1 MRVNEYMTR
10 RLTEFTLWQRDIISG
25 PDEDMERGDVPG
37 WVLVTAMSAALVG
50 ALYLIA
56 RPQLEGILRDALV
69 AVTP

>member
-1 MRVNEYMTR
+1 MRVGETMVR
-10 RLTEFTLWQRDIISG
+10 MLTEITLWQREVISRR
-25 PDEDMERGDVPG
+25 DDVERGDVPG